1 MRILKGETEIERGE
15 KEIERGDGNW
25 EENRNCKVNVSIEE
39 I

>member
-15 KEIERGDGNW
+15 KEIEREDGNW
-25 EENRNCKVNVSIEE
+25 EENRNCKVKVSFEE

>member
-25 EENRNCKVNVSIEE
+25 GENRNCNVKVSFEE